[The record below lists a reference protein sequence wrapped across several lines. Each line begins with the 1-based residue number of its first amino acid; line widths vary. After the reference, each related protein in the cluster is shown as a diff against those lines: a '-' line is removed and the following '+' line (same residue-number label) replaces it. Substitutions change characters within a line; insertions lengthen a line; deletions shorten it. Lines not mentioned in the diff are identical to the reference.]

1 MKDTPLFPCST
12 HTQDITSVHSLK
24 KTGEKKKGGGWEKE
38 LKQGQFYFGGGG
50 GGKRDVD
57 IQW

>member
-24 KTGEKKKGGGWEKE
+24 KTGEKKKGGGVRKGVETRAVLFW
-38 LKQGQFYFGGGG
+38 GGGG
-50 GGKRDVD
+50 WEEGR
-57 IQW
+57 